1 MGQSFSQAVDDV
13 SDKDKKT
20 SLLKAERRMR
30 EKLECVKAK
39 LYIGALND
47 ECIPIVCA
55 VDKFDDT
62 IFVEEAKEEAWKKEW
77 KSAVGNIIARHL
89 RMPEKEADKRLI
101 KLVTDVLV
109 NLNLNEKK
117 KTYDEQHIHVVYAN
131 ESFIRFDYHIHFE
144 IREGDSR
151 ALFFYGQ
158 VGLIDLERAK
168 LPVLI
173 YELKRA
179 TEHQHLEK
187 AAEEL
192 DELKDLKMSSVGD
205 VVKFLKSRSKR
216 KGKH

>member
-1 MGQSFSQAVDDV
+1 MGQSFSQAVDGA
-13 SDKDKKT
+13 SDDDKS

-55 VDKFDDT
+55 VDKFYDT
-62 IFVEEAKEEAWKKEW
+62 IFIKVAKDKDWEKKW
-77 KSAVGNIIARHL
+77 KSEVGNIIARHL
-89 RMPEKEADKRLI
+89 RMPGEKADKRLI
-101 KLVTDVLV
+101 ELVTDVLV
-109 NLNLNEKK
+109 NLNSNKEE

-144 IREGDSR
+144 IRKGNSR

-192 DELKDLKMSSVGD
+192 TELGSVKMSSVES
-205 VVKFLKSRSKR
+205 VVTFLIRRSRR
-216 KGKH
+216 EGKQ

>member
-1 MGQSFSQAVDDV
+1 MGQSFSQAVDDAKDE
-13 SDKDKKT
+13 DKS

-62 IFVEEAKEEAWKKEW
+62 IFVEEAKEEGWKKEW

-109 NLNLNEKK
+109 NLNSHKEK

-131 ESFIRFDYHIHFE
+131 ESLIRFDYHIHFE
-144 IREGDSR
+144 ILEGNTR

-179 TEHQHLEK
+179 TEHQHLKK

-192 DELKDLKMSSVGD
+192 KELGSVKMSSVES
-205 VVKFLKSRSKR
+205 VVTFLTERSKR
-216 KGKH
+216 EGKQ

>member
-1 MGQSFSQAVDDV
+1 MGQSFSQAVDAA
-13 SDKDKKT
+13 SDHDKS

-55 VDKFDDT
+55 VDKFYDT
-62 IFVEEAKEEAWKKEW
+62 IFIEDAKEKEW
-77 KSAVGNIIARHL
+77 EKKWKSEVGNIISRHL
-89 RMPEKEADKRLI
+89 RMPEKKADKRLI
-101 KLVTDVLV
+101 ELVTNVLV
-109 NLNLNEKK
+109 NLNSNKKEKP
-117 KTYDEQHIHVVYAN
+117 YDEQHIHVVYAN
-131 ESFIRFDYHIHFE
+131 ESLIRFDYHIHFE
-144 IREGDSR
+144 IRGGNTR

-179 TEHQHLEK
+179 TEHQHLKK

-192 DELKDLKMSSVGD
+192 KELGSVKMSSVEN
-205 VVKFLKSRSKR
+205 VVTFLNKRSER
-216 KGKH
+216 EGKQ

>member
-1 MGQSFSQAVDDV
+1 MGQSFSQAVDGA
-13 SDKDKKT
+13 SDDDKS

-55 VDKFDDT
+55 VDKFYDT
-62 IFVEEAKEEAWKKEW
+62 IFIKDAKDKEW
-77 KSAVGNIIARHL
+77 EKKWKSEVGNIIARHL
-89 RMPEKEADKRLI
+89 RMPGEKADKRLI
-101 KLVTDVLV
+101 ELVTDVLV
-109 NLNLNEKK
+109 NLNSNKEE

-144 IREGDSR
+144 IRKGNSR

-192 DELKDLKMSSVGD
+192 TELGSVKMSSVES
-205 VVKFLKSRSKR
+205 VVTFLIRRSRR
-216 KGKH
+216 EGKQ

>member
-1 MGQSFSQAVDDV
+1 MGQSFSQAVDDAK
-13 SDKDKKT
+13 DKDKS

-55 VDKFDDT
+55 VDKFYDT
-62 IFVEEAKEEAWKKEW
+62 IFIENAKEEEWEKKW
-77 KSAVGNIIARHL
+77 KSEVGNIIARHL
-89 RMPEKEADKRLI
+89 RMPEEKADKRLVE
-101 KLVTDVLV
+101 LVTDVLV
-109 NLNLNEKK
+109 NLNSHKEK

-144 IREGDSR
+144 IRGDNTR

-158 VGLIDLERAK
+158 VGLIDLEKAE

-179 TEHQHLEK
+179 TEHQHLKK

-192 DELKDLKMSSVGD
+192 KELGSVKMSSVES
-205 VVKFLKSRSKR
+205 VVTFLTERSKR
-216 KGKH
+216 EGKQ

>member
-1 MGQSFSQAVDDV
+1 MGQSFSQAVDGA
-13 SDKDKKT
+13 SDDDKS

-55 VDKFDDT
+55 VDKFYDT
-62 IFVEEAKEEAWKKEW
+62 IFIKDAKDKDWEKKW
-77 KSAVGNIIARHL
+77 KSEVGNIIARHL
-89 RMPEKEADKRLI
+89 RMPGEKADKRLI
-101 KLVTDVLV
+101 ELVTDVLV
-109 NLNLNEKK
+109 NLNSNKEE

-144 IREGDSR
+144 IRKGNSR

-179 TEHQHLEK
+179 TEHQHLRK

-192 DELKDLKMSSVGD
+192 TELGSVKMSSVES
-205 VVKFLKSRSKR
+205 VVTFLIRRSRR
-216 KGKH
+216 EGKQ

>member
-1 MGQSFSQAVDDV
+1 MGQSFSQAVDGA
-13 SDKDKKT
+13 SDDDKS

-55 VDKFDDT
+55 VDKFYDT
-62 IFVEEAKEEAWKKEW
+62 IFIKDAKDKDWEKKW
-77 KSAVGNIIARHL
+77 KSEVGNIIARHL
-89 RMPEKEADKRLI
+89 RMPGKKADKRLI
-101 KLVTDVLV
+101 ELVTDVLV
-109 NLNLNEKK
+109 NLNSNKEE

-144 IREGDSR
+144 IRKGNSR

-192 DELKDLKMSSVGD
+192 TELGSVKMSSVES
-205 VVKFLKSRSKR
+205 VVTFLIRRSRR
-216 KGKH
+216 EGKQ